1 MKKEVIYLAWWC
13 FWCIDSAYIDY
24 DGVEQ
29 TASGY
34 IWGSA
39 ETANYQD
46 VCSGITDHREAVKVE
61 YYPDKIKLEAV
72 LDRFFEYI
80 NPYDFEWQFADK
92 WFQYTTAIYYQTQD
106 EFEQI
111 EQYLENKDFDKPL
124 ATQVVEF
131 DNFYEAEDY
140 HQNYADNHPT
150 RYNMYFKWSWRENYV
165 KNNK

>member
-1 MKKEVIYLAWWC
+1 MKKEVLYLAGGC
-13 FWCIDSAYIDY
+13 FWCIDSAYVDY

-29 TASGY
+29 TASWY
-34 IWGSA
+34 IWGTK

-46 VCSGITDHREAVKVE
+46 VCSWITDHREAVKIE
-61 YYPDKIKLEAV
+61 YYPEKISLDKI

-80 NPYDFEWQFADK
+80 NPYDFEGQFADK

-106 EFEQI
+106 EFNKI
-111 EQYLENKDFDKPL
+111 EQYIENKDFDKPL

-140 HQNYADNHPT
+140 HQNYSENHPT